1 MSVKTVG
8 YIGLGKAGA
17 SMAANIPRAGFK
29 LVVRDADSARE
40 KKFAVE
46 NPNTTVAEEG
56 VSGFIDCDV
65 VVTMLPQGKV
75 VRDVILG
82 EKGIAKGLKPG
93 TIIVDTSSSSPF
105 DTQSLG
111 KDLEAQGFLLVDS
124 PVTQAHLHDTDT
136 GDATLMV
143 GSNSQEAIDKVL
155 PVLQAM
161 AKYVFHMGKLGSGH
175 VMKTLNN
182 YTSAAS
188 IIALSDALVT
198 GQKFGLD
205 PVQMIDVLNVG
216 TGRNFS
222 TSDSYA
228 TDALPRKYASGFQLA
243 LLIKDVGISKEVFEK
258 LGFDTDMP
266 DLILRYFKE
275 AATIVEPDADHTEL
289 LKSWEKRAGLELKR
303 GTPDGS
309 TVTASKK

>member
-1 MSVKTVG
+1 M
-8 YIGLGKAGA
+8 
-17 SMAANIPRAGFK
+17 
-29 LVVRDADSARE
+29 
-40 KKFAVE
+40 
-46 NPNTTVAEEG
+46 
-56 VSGFIDCDV
+56 
-65 VVTMLPQGKV
+65 
-75 VRDVILG
+75 
-82 EKGIAKGLKPG
+82 
-93 TIIVDTSSSSPF
+93 
-105 DTQSLG
+105 
-111 KDLEAQGFLLVDS
+111 EAQGFLLVDS
-124 PVTQAHLHDTDT
+124 PVTQAHLHDKDT

-143 GSNSQEAIDKVL
+143 GSDSQEAIDTVL

-228 TDALPRKYASGFQLA
+228 SDALPRRYASGFQLA

-258 LGFDTDMP
+258 LQFDTDMP

-275 AATIVEPDADHTEL
+275 AAGILKPDADHTEL
-289 LKSWEKRAGLELKR
+289 LKSWEKRAGLELKT

-309 TVTASKK
+309 TVSALKK

>member
-1 MSVKTVG
+1 
-8 YIGLGKAGA
+8 
-17 SMAANIPRAGFK
+17 
-29 LVVRDADSARE
+29 
-40 KKFAVE
+40 
-46 NPNTTVAEEG
+46 
-56 VSGFIDCDV
+56 
-65 VVTMLPQGKV
+65 
-75 VRDVILG
+75 
-82 EKGIAKGLKPG
+82 
-93 TIIVDTSSSSPF
+93 
-105 DTQSLG
+105 LG
-111 KDLEAQGFLLVDS
+111 KDLEAHGFVLVDS

-136 GDATLMV
+136 GEATLMV
-143 GSNSQEAIDKVL
+143 GSDSQEAVDKVL

-161 AKYVFHMGKLGSGH
+161 AKYVFHMGKLGAGH

-188 IIALSDALVT
+188 IVALSDALVT

-228 TDALPRKYASGFQLA
+228 TDALPRKYATGFQLA

-258 LGFDTDMP
+258 LDFDTELP
-266 DLILRYFKE
+266 DLILKYFKD
-275 AATIVEPDADHTEL
+275 AMALVEPTADHTEL
-289 LKSWEKRAGLELKR
+289 LKSWEKRAGLQLKT

-309 TVTASKK
+309 TVTALKQ

>member
-1 MSVKTVG
+1 MTATQCISTLRIDAGTV
-8 YIGLGKAGA
+8 
-17 SMAANIPRAGFK
+17 
-29 LVVRDADSARE
+29 
-40 KKFAVE
+40 
-46 NPNTTVAEEG
+46 
-56 VSGFIDCDV
+56 
-65 VVTMLPQGKV
+65 
-75 VRDVILG
+75 
-82 EKGIAKGLKPG
+82 
-93 TIIVDTSSSSPF
+93 IVDTSSSSPY

-111 KDLEAQGFLLVDS
+111 KDLSDLGFHLVDS

-155 PVLQAM
+155 PILQAM
-161 AKYVFHMGKLGSGH
+161 AKYVFVMGKLGAGH

-188 IIALSDALVT
+188 IVALSDALVT

-228 TDALPRKYASGFQLA
+228 SDALPRRYASGFQLA
-243 LLIKDVGISKEVFEK
+243 LLIKDIGIAKEVFEK
-258 LGFDTDMP
+258 NEFKTDLP
-266 DLILRYFKE
+266 DLIIRDFKD
-275 AATIVEPDADHTEL
+275 AASSLKADADHTEL
-289 LKSWEKRAGLELKR
+289 LKRWEERAGVELKT

-309 TVTASKK
+309 TVTALKR

>member
-1 MSVKTVG
+1 LHRS
-8 YIGLGKAGA
+8 
-17 SMAANIPRAGFK
+17 
-29 LVVRDADSARE
+29 D
-40 KKFAVE
+40 
-46 NPNTTVAEEG
+46 
-56 VSGFIDCDV
+56 
-65 VVTMLPQGKV
+65 
-75 VRDVILG
+75 
-82 EKGIAKGLKPG
+82 IAPG

-111 KDLEAQGFLLVDS
+111 KDLETQGFLLVDS

-228 TDALPRKYASGFQLA
+228 SDALPRRYASGFQLA

-258 LGFDTDMP
+258 LEFETDMP
-266 DLILRYFKE
+266 DLILKYFRE
-275 AATIVEPDADHTEL
+275 AATILKPDADHTEL
-289 LKSWEKRAGLELKR
+289 LKSWEKRAGLELKS

-309 TVTASKK
+309 TVTALKK